1 MMMLSIK
8 DAAKEVQ
15 LTPHTLRYYESE
27 GLLPFLERDEQG
39 HRVFSKKDI
48 EWIQFILCLRNTGM
62 SIREM
67 KSFVKLYKG
76 GDKTIPD
83 RMDILYEHKKLIEE
97 QLEETKWYLRN
108 INNKIAHYES
118 INKDYQKSKE
128 ERKALVH
135 E

>member
-1 MMMLSIK
+1 MVLSIK
-8 DAAKEVQ
+8 DAARVVE

-27 GLLPFLERDEQG
+27 GLLPFLERDKHG
-39 HRVFSKKDI
+39 HRMFSEGDI

-83 RMDILYEHKKLIEE
+83 RMDILYEHKKLIED

-108 INNKIAHYES
+108 INNKIAHYEA
-118 INKDYQKSKE
+118 INKEYQKSVR
-128 ERKALVH
+128 ERETLIY

>member
-1 MMMLSIK
+1 MMLSIK
-8 DAAKEVQ
+8 EAAIKVE

-27 GLLPFLERDEQG
+27 GLIPFLQRDEQG
-39 HRVFSKKDI
+39 HRVYRKKDI

-76 GDKTIPD
+76 GEETIPD
-83 RMDILYEHKKLIEE
+83 RMEILYEHKKLIED
-97 QLEETKWYLRN
+97 QLRETKWYLNN
-108 INNKIAHYES
+108 INNKIAYYES
-118 INKDYQKSKE
+118 INKEYLNSKE
-128 ERKALVH
+128 ERKTLSH

>member
-1 MMMLSIK
+1 MMLSIK

-27 GLLPFLERDEQG
+27 GLLPFLGRDEQG

-76 GDKTIPD
+76 GDETIPD